1 MMKLNE
7 LLKVIYNIQ
16 GIKVYKG
23 ENLLYTGTPKKLND
37 ENLLER
43 EVKSVFTLYDEVD
56 DFNESYIIIAI
67 F

>member
-1 MMKLNE
+1 MKLNK

-16 GIKVYKG
+16 SIKVYKG

-37 ENLLER
+37 ESLLER
-43 EVKSVFTLYDEVD
+43 QVKSVFTLYDEVD
-56 DFNESYIIIAI
+56 EYNESYIIITI